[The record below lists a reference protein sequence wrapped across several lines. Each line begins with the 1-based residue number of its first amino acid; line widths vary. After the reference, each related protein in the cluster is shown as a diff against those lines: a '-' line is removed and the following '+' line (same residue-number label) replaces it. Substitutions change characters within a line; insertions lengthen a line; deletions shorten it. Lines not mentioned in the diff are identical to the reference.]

1 MAGSGAVG
9 WVVVSVS
16 TAGAPASLRVLV
28 WRRLRSW
35 GALYLQQSVCMLP
48 AQPRVL
54 TDLARLVNRV
64 AEQGGTARVV
74 AVQVTDP
81 VAEAGLIDE
90 LNAAR
95 DAEYTELLERLP
107 AFHTELEQ
115 ETARGRAT
123 YAEVEESEADLHR
136 YQAWLGKITA
146 RDYFHAPAAATARAA
161 VQTAETALARFERA
175 ALTAENPAGID
186 DTTTVRTRDTVARLA
201 LRVVEGP

>member
-1 MAGSGAVG
+1 
-9 WVVVSVS
+9 
-16 TAGAPASLRVLV
+16 
-28 WRRLRSW
+28 
-35 GALYLQQSVCMLP
+35 MLP

-54 TDLARLVNRV
+54 ADLTRLVSRV
-64 AEQGGTARVV
+64 TEQGGTAQVV
-74 AVQVTDP
+74 AVQVSDP

-95 DAEYTELLERLP
+95 DAEYSELLERLP
-107 AFHTELEQ
+107 AFHSELEQ

-161 VQTAETALARFERA
+161 VEAAETGLARFEQA
-175 ALTAENPAGID
+175 ALTAEIPAGIG
-186 DTTTVRTRDTVARLA
+186 DTVTVRTRDTLAPPA

>member
-1 MAGSGAVG
+1 MG

-48 AQPRVL
+48 AQRRVL
-54 TDLARLVNRV
+54 TDLTRLVSRV
-64 AEQGGTARVV
+64 TEQGGTARVV

-81 VAEAGLIDE
+81 VAEAGLINE

-95 DAEYTELLERLP
+95 DVEYTDLVDRLP

-146 RDYFHAPAAATARAA
+146 RDYFHAPAGATAHAAVQAAATALA
-161 VQTAETALARFERA
+161 VFEQA
-175 ALTAENPAGID
+175 ALTAENPAGPD
-186 DTTTVRTRDTVARLA
+186 DTATAQARDTFSPPA
-201 LRVVEGP
+201 LRAVEGS